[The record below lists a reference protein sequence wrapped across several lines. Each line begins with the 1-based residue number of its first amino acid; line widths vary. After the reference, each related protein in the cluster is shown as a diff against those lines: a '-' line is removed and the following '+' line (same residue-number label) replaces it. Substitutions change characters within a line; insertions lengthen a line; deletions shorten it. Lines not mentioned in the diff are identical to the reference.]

1 MALFVGGISFL
12 ITLKLSK
19 VFSNIIYKVNYSYLI
34 LSTLSFL
41 LVLIYFISGF
51 LGLLVLSIATIVG
64 IIPISKNLA
73 RINLMGCLVIPVILY
88 FI

>member
-1 MALFVGGISFL
+1 VALFVGGISFL

-19 VFSNIIYKVNYSYLI
+19 VFSNIICKINYGLLI

-41 LVLIYFISGF
+41 LILVYFISGF
-51 LGLLVLSIATIVG
+51 LGLLVLSIAAIVG
-64 IIPISKNLA
+64 MIPISKNLA